1 MLTGNDMFKAIYKA
15 VTGVLDFIKNYFF
28 ILLVLTIGL
37 VYLFAPQN
45 QKATKPNLMR
55 IDIVGPILQSD
66 RFLKKIDEASKDNIK
81 GVLVYI
87 NSPGGLVAP
96 SVEMSYA
103 IKRLKKKKPVIVYAA
118 GTMASGSYY
127 AGIWADKIV
136 ANPGSII
143 GSIGVIFDGFNISE
157 LAKKLGI
164 KEQTIKMGK
173 YKEAGTFMREWSKD
187 EKEELNRVLKDTYN
201 MFVYDVAK
209 ARGLKIK
216 EKDKFADA
224 HIFTANRAKMVGLI
238 DEVGT
243 IYNAEKDLVKLSGV
257 LEPKWKKRDKFEKYL
272 DKLLNGAIS
281 KVSIYFGGLKAYL
294 P

>member
-1 MLTGNDMFKAIYKA
+1 MFRAIYKA
-15 VTGVLDFIKNYFF
+15 VTGILDFIKNYFF
-28 ILLVLTIGL
+28 ILLVITIFV
-37 VYLFAPQN
+37 VYIFAPQN
-45 QKATKPNLMR
+45 QKNAQPNLMR

-66 RFLKKIDEASKDNIK
+66 EFLKKMDEADKSNIK
-81 GVLVYI
+81 GVLIYI

-103 IKRLKKKKPVIVYAA
+103 IKRLKLQKPIVVYAA
-118 GTMASGSYY
+118 GMMASGSYY

-157 LAKKLGI
+157 LVKKLGI

-173 YKEAGTFMREWSKD
+173 YKEAGTFMRAWNKD
-187 EKEELNRVLKDTYN
+187 EKDELNRVLKDTYN

-209 ARGLKIK
+209 ARDLKIEDK
-216 EKDKFADA
+216 GKFADA
-224 HIFTANRAKMVGLI
+224 HIFTADRAKKVGLI

-243 IYNAEKDLVKLSGV
+243 IYNAEQDLIKLSGV
-257 LEPKWKKRDKFEKYL
+257 VEPKWKKRDKFEKYL
-272 DKLLNGAIS
+272 DKLLNNAIS
-281 KVSIYFGGLKAYL
+281 KVNSYFGGLQSYF
-294 P
+294 

>member
-1 MLTGNDMFKAIYKA
+1 MFKAMYKA
-15 VTGVLDFIKNYFF
+15 ITGVLDFIKKYFF
-28 ILLVLTIGL
+28 ILLVLTIYL
-37 VYLFAPQN
+37 TYLFKPQA
-45 QKATKPNLMR
+45 QQYMKPNLMR
-55 IDIVGPILQSD
+55 VDIVGPILQSD
-66 RFLKKIDEASKDNIK
+66 QFLKKMDEASKNNIK
-81 GVLVYI
+81 GVLIYI

-103 IKRLKKKKPVIVYAA
+103 IKRLEQQKPVVVYAA

-173 YKEAGTFMREWSKD
+173 YKEAGTFMRAWNKD
-187 EKEELNRVLKDTYN
+187 EKSELERVLKNTYN

-209 ARGLKIK
+209 ARNLKL
-216 EKDKFADA
+216 EDKDKFADA
-224 HIFTANRAKMVGLI
+224 HIFTADRAKMVGLV

-243 IYNAEKDLVKLSGV
+243 IYNAEQDLIKLSGV
-257 LEPKWKKRDKFEKYL
+257 TEPRWKKRSKFEKYI
-272 DKLLNGAIS
+272 DNLLSNAIS
-281 KVSIYFGGLKAYL
+281 KVSSSFGGLQSYL

>member
-1 MLTGNDMFKAIYKA
+1 MERDVFSVIFDFIKGI
-15 VTGVLDFIKNYFF
+15 LDFIKNYFF
-28 ILLVLTIGL
+28 VLIFIFVVILAITSSKESEL
-37 VYLFAPQN
+37 
-45 QKATKPNLMR
+45 KKPNLMR
-55 IDIVGPILQSD
+55 INIVGTIVSSD
-66 RFLKKIDEASKDNIK
+66 RFLKKIDEANKDNIK

-103 IKRLKKKKPVIVYAA
+103 IKRLKQKKPVIVYAG

-136 ANPGSII
+136 ANPGAII

-164 KEQTIKMGK
+164 KEQVIKMGK
-173 YKEAGTFMREWSKD
+173 FKEAGTFFRAWSVD
-187 EKEELNRVLKDTYN
+187 EKAELKRVLKDTYD
-201 MFVYDVAK
+201 MFVIDVAR
-209 ARGLKIK
+209 ARGLKI
-216 EKDKFADA
+216 EDKDRFANA
-224 HIFTANRAKMVGLI
+224 HIFTANRAKMVGLV

-243 IYNAEKDLVKLSGV
+243 LYTAEQDLIKLSGV
-257 LEPKWKKRDKFEKYL
+257 VQPRWKKKDKYEEYL
-272 DKLLNGAIS
+272 DKLLSGA
-281 KVSIYFGGLKAYL
+281 VSRVSSYFGGLQSYM

>member
-1 MLTGNDMFKAIYKA
+1 MFKAMYKA
-15 VTGVLDFIKNYFF
+15 ITGVLDFIKKYFF
-28 ILLVLTIGL
+28 ILLVLTIYL
-37 VYLFAPQN
+37 TYLFKPQA
-45 QKATKPNLMR
+45 QQYMKPNLMR
-55 IDIVGPILQSD
+55 VDIVGPILQSD
-66 RFLKKIDEASKDNIK
+66 QFLKKMDEASKNNIK
-81 GVLVYI
+81 GVLIYI

-103 IKRLKKKKPVIVYAA
+103 IKRLEQQKPVVVYAA

-173 YKEAGTFMREWSKD
+173 YKEAGTFMRAWNKD
-187 EKEELNRVLKDTYN
+187 EKSELERVLKNTYN

-209 ARGLKIK
+209 ARNLKL
-216 EKDKFADA
+216 EDKDKFADA
-224 HIFTANRAKMVGLI
+224 HIFTADRAKMVGLV
-238 DEVGT
+238 DEVGI
-243 IYNAEKDLVKLSGV
+243 IYNAEQDLIKLSGV
-257 LEPKWKKRDKFEKYL
+257 TEPRWKKRSKFEKYI
-272 DKLLNGAIS
+272 DNLLSNAIS
-281 KVSIYFGGLKAYL
+281 KVSSSFGGLQSYL

>member
-1 MLTGNDMFKAIYKA
+1 MFKAIYK
-15 VTGVLDFIKNYFF
+15 VITGVLDFIKNYFF
-28 ILLVLTIGL
+28 ILLVLTIAL
-37 VYLFAPQN
+37 AYLFAPQN

-55 IDIVGPILQSD
+55 INIVGPILQSD
-66 RFLKKIDEASKDNIK
+66 RFLKKVDEANKGNIK
-81 GVLVYI
+81 GVLIYI

-103 IKRLKKKKPVIVYAA
+103 VKRLKQEKPVIVYAA

-173 YKEAGTFMREWSKD
+173 YKEAGTFMRAWSKD
-187 EKEELNRVLKDTYN
+187 EKEELDRVLKDTYN

-209 ARGLKIK
+209 ARGLKI
-216 EKDKFADA
+216 EDKDKFADA
-224 HIFTANRAKMVGLI
+224 HIFTANRAKIVGLV

-243 IYNAEKDLVKLSGV
+243 IYNAEQDLIKLSGV
-257 LEPKWKKRDKFEKYL
+257 VEPKWKKRDKFEQYL
-272 DKLLNGAIS
+272 DKLLSNAVS
-281 KVSIYFGGLKAYL
+281 KVSLYFGGLQSYL

>member
-1 MLTGNDMFKAIYKA
+1 MFKAIYK
-15 VTGVLDFIKNYFF
+15 VITGILDFIKRYFF
-28 ILLVLTIGL
+28 ILLVLSISIAYFL
-37 VYLFAPQN
+37 NPQN
-45 QKATKPNLMR
+45 EKSTKANLMR

-66 RFLKKIDEASKDNIK
+66 TFLKKIDEANKDNIK

-103 IKRLKKKKPVIVYAA
+103 IKRLKSQKPVVVYAA

-136 ANPGSII
+136 ANPGAII

-173 YKEAGTFMREWSKD
+173 YKEAGTFMRAWSKD
-187 EKEELNRVLKDTYN
+187 EKEELDRVLKDTYD
-201 MFVYDVAK
+201 MFVVDVAR
-209 ARGLKIK
+209 ARELKL
-216 EKDKFADA
+216 EDKDKFADA
-224 HIFTANRAKMVGLI
+224 HIFTANRAKLVGLV

-243 IYNAEKDLVKLSGV
+243 IYNAEQDLIKLSGV
-257 LEPKWKKRDKFEKYL
+257 VEPRWKKRDKYEKYL
-272 DKLLNGAIS
+272 DKLLSGTIS
-281 KVSIYFGGLKAYL
+281 KVSSYFGGLQSYI

>member
-1 MLTGNDMFKAIYKA
+1 MFKAIYKA
-15 VTGVLDFIKNYFF
+15 ITGVLDFIKNYFF
-28 ILLVLTIGL
+28 VLLAITIVLAYI
-37 VYLFAPQN
+37 FAPQS
-45 QKATKPNLMR
+45 QKNAKPNLMR

-66 RFLKKIDEASKDNIK
+66 EFLKKMDEAGKGNIK
-81 GVLVYI
+81 GVLIYI

-103 IKRLKKKKPVIVYAA
+103 IKRLKQEKPVIVYAA

-173 YKEAGTFMREWSKD
+173 YKEAGTFMRAWNKD
-187 EKEELNRVLKDTYN
+187 EKEELDRVLKDTYN

-209 ARGLKIK
+209 ARDLKI
-216 EKDKFADA
+216 EDKDKFADA
-224 HIFTANRAKMVGLI
+224 HIFTANRAKMVGLV

-243 IYNAEKDLVKLSGV
+243 IYNAEQDLIKLSGV
-257 LEPKWKKRDKFEKYL
+257 VEPKWKKRDKFEQYL
-272 DKLLNGAIS
+272 DKILSNAVS
-281 KVSIYFGGLKAYL
+281 KVSLYFGGLQGYIN

>member
-1 MLTGNDMFKAIYKA
+1 M
-15 VTGVLDFIKNYFF
+15 
-28 ILLVLTIGL
+28 
-37 VYLFAPQN
+37 
-45 QKATKPNLMR
+45 
-55 IDIVGPILQSD
+55 
-66 RFLKKIDEASKDNIK
+66 
-81 GVLVYI
+81 
-87 NSPGGLVAP
+87 AP

-103 IKRLKKKKPVIVYAA
+103 IKRLKQEKPVIVYAA

-173 YKEAGTFMREWSKD
+173 YKEAGTFMRAWNKD
-187 EKEELNRVLKDTYN
+187 EKEELDRVLKDTYN

-209 ARGLKIK
+209 ARDLKI
-216 EKDKFADA
+216 EDKDKFADA
-224 HIFTANRAKMVGLI
+224 HIFTANRAKMVGLV

-243 IYNAEKDLVKLSGV
+243 IYNAEQDLIKLSGV
-257 LEPKWKKRDKFEKYL
+257 VEPKWKKRDKFEQYL
-272 DKLLNGAIS
+272 DKILSNAVS
-281 KVSIYFGGLKAYL
+281 KVSLYFGGLQGYIN

>member
-1 MLTGNDMFKAIYKA
+1 MFKAIYKII
-15 VTGVLDFIKNYFF
+15 TGILDFMKKYFF
-28 ILLVLTIGL
+28 ILFVLTFGIAYFL
-37 VYLFAPQN
+37 SPQY
-45 QKATKPNLMR
+45 QKNTRANLMR

-66 RFLKKIDEASKDNIK
+66 EFLKKIDEASKNNIK

-96 SVEMSYA
+96 SIEMSYA
-103 IKRLKKKKPVIVYAA
+103 IKRLKSQKPVIVYAA

-157 LAKKLGI
+157 LTKKLGI
-164 KEQTIKMGK
+164 KEQIIKIGK
-173 YKEAGTFMREWSKD
+173 YKEAGTFMRAWSKD
-187 EKEELNRVLKDTYN
+187 ERDELDKVLKDTYN
-201 MFVYDVAK
+201 MFVADVAR
-209 ARGLKIK
+209 ARGLKI
-216 EKDKFADA
+216 EDKDKFADA
-224 HIFTANRAKMVGLI
+224 HIFTASRAKFVGLV

-243 IYNAEKDLVKLSGV
+243 IYNAEQDIIKLSGV
-257 LEPKWKKRDKFEKYL
+257 VEPRWKKRDKYEKYL
-272 DKLLNGAIS
+272 DKLLSGAIS
-281 KVSIYFGGLKAYL
+281 KVSLYLGGLQSYM

>member
-1 MLTGNDMFKAIYKA
+1 MFKAIYKTI
-15 VTGVLDFIKNYFF
+15 TGILDFIKRYFF
-28 ILLVLTIGL
+28 ILLVLGIGIA
-37 VYLFAPQN
+37 YLFNPQN
-45 QKATKPNLMR
+45 EKSTKANLMR

-66 RFLKKIDEASKDNIK
+66 TFLKKIDEASKNNIK

-103 IKRLKKKKPVIVYAA
+103 IKRLKNQKPVVVYAA

-136 ANPGSII
+136 ANPGAII

-173 YKEAGTFMREWSKD
+173 YKEAGTFLRAWNKD
-187 EKEELNRVLKDTYN
+187 EKEELDRVLKDTYD
-201 MFVYDVAK
+201 MFVADVAR
-209 ARGLKIK
+209 ARELKL
-216 EKDKFADA
+216 EDRDKFADA
-224 HIFTANRAKMVGLI
+224 HIFTANRAKFVGLV

-243 IYNAEKDLVKLSGV
+243 IYNAEQDLIKLSGV
-257 LEPKWKKRDKFEKYL
+257 VEPKWKKRDKYEKYL
-272 DKLLNGAIS
+272 DKLLSGAIS
-281 KVSIYFGGLKAYL
+281 KVSSYFGGLQSYM

>member
-1 MLTGNDMFKAIYKA
+1 MFKAIYKA
-15 VTGVLDFIKNYFF
+15 ITGVLDFIKNYFF
-28 ILLVLTIGL
+28 ILLVLIIGL
-37 VYLFAPQN
+37 AYLFAPQN
-45 QKATKPNLMR
+45 QKNAKPNLMR

-66 RFLKKIDEASKDNIK
+66 EFLKKIDEADKANIK
-81 GVLVYI
+81 GVLIYI

-103 IKRLKKKKPVIVYAA
+103 IKRLKQQKPVVVYAA

-164 KEQTIKMGK
+164 KEQTIKIGK
-173 YKEAGTFMREWSKD
+173 YKEAGTFMRAWSKD
-187 EKEELNRVLKDTYN
+187 EKEELDRVLKDTYN
-201 MFVYDVAK
+201 MFVFDVAR
-209 ARGLKIK
+209 ARELKI
-216 EKDKFADA
+216 EDKDKFADA
-224 HIFTANRAKMVGLI
+224 HIFTAQRAKMVGLV

-243 IYNAEKDLVKLSGV
+243 IYNAEQDLIKLSGV
-257 LEPKWKKRDKFEKYL
+257 VEPKWKKRDKLEKYL
-272 DKLLNGAIS
+272 DKLLSGAVS
-281 KVSIYFGGLKAYL
+281 KVSTYFGGLQSYL

>member
-1 MLTGNDMFKAIYKA
+1 MFKAIYKII
-15 VTGVLDFIKNYFF
+15 TGILDFIKKYFF
-28 ILLVLTIGL
+28 ILLVLT
-37 VYLFAPQN
+37 FAIAYFLNPQY
-45 QKATKPNLMR
+45 QKNTKANLMR

-66 RFLKKIDEASKDNIK
+66 EFLKKIDEASKNNIK

-96 SVEMSYA
+96 SIEMSYA
-103 IKRLKKKKPVIVYAA
+103 IKRLKSQKPVIVYAA

-157 LAKKLGI
+157 LTKKLGI
-164 KEQTIKMGK
+164 KEQIIKMGK
-173 YKEAGTFMREWSKD
+173 YKEAGTFMRAWSKD
-187 EKEELNRVLKDTYN
+187 ERDELDKVLKDTYN
-201 MFVYDVAK
+201 MFVADVAR
-209 ARGLKIK
+209 ARGLKI
-216 EKDKFADA
+216 EDKDKFADA
-224 HIFTANRAKMVGLI
+224 HIFTASRAKFVGLV

-243 IYNAEKDLVKLSGV
+243 IYNAEQDIIKLSGV
-257 LEPKWKKRDKFEKYL
+257 VEPRWKKRDKYEKYL
-272 DKLLNGAIS
+272 DKFLSGAIS
-281 KVSIYFGGLKAYL
+281 KVSLYLGGLQSYM